1 MSFTRALAK
10 RLSSK
15 VASRQPA
22 PNDGFGLAISPGG
35 GRVLGTG
42 VGLDHVIRSPVGGPA
57 AVIRNVP
64 SSPPGSA
71 SPPTPPMPPMS
82 PLRAVSSFNF
92 FPQENGQTTP
102 VRPTLPRLAIP
113 QRTSSHGGRD
123 SVITEFAEDGED
135 GPGSAQI
142 WRPPNT
148 DPQSASTYYVAD
160 KWGNWVLREQRE
172 VTPYETIAELATPI
186 SKTAEERARE
196 EEKLVEES
204 AAVKRLRYHASP
216 TMPEDET
223 ASGQRGSVVRGER
236 PTIRLV
242 TPESGRLPINSRV
255 RTSVYS
261 KNNLLSLPQQAAP
274 GPKDPMAQ
282 SFPSGDAQSRV
293 DGSAKGTKGK
303 QRRSAGTRRPPSAAT
318 TIMSQDSTT
327 TSIVDSPVD
336 DMIDA
341 VLQSISRPSRQSSL
355 QHEQGDLSPVIESPG
370 RSPVQYPAI
379 PRSQSIVINK
389 RRSYA
394 TPPRPIP
401 NPVLA
406 KIKQG
411 SVEPPKDSPTLG
423 LIEPNRP
430 GLRNASSSTGTT
442 TTTTA
447 SQSQSIRKGSQ
458 NSQSSQSNWNA
469 VGSRTASPLNTH
481 ARKPSDRALLPS
493 QTRMSSYDAYN
504 DPSSTTMTGRPMPTR
519 RYAYTTQ
526 QQSSPP
532 PPGQAY
538 GSPSQSPYTP
548 SPPSASEPFY
558 SSAITSPASHYPSS
572 SINPSMNSA
581 LLAKRLGAERAAE
594 FQRIEQQQQKFTQE
608 QDKWSRQNAWQPQTG
623 GERYVEMPALPA
635 TPGWKPQLTP
645 KRKGD
650 DLFLS
655 VK

>member
-15 VASRQPA
+15 VAPRQPA
-22 PNDGFGLAISPGG
+22 PSDGFGLAISPGG

-42 VGLDHVIRSPVGGPA
+42 VGLDHVVRSPVGGPA

-64 SSPPGSA
+64 S

-172 VTPYETIAELATPI
+172 VTPHETIAELATPI

-196 EEKLVEES
+196 EERLVEES
-204 AAVKRLRYHASP
+204 AAVKQLRYHSSP
-216 TMPEDET
+216 NIPEDET
-223 ASGQRGSVVRGER
+223 VSSKRESVVRGER

-255 RTSVYS
+255 RNSVYS

-274 GPKDPMAQ
+274 GPENRIGQ
-282 SFPSGDAQSRV
+282 SSSSGDAQSRG
-293 DGSAKGTKGK
+293 DGSVKGTKGK
-303 QRRSAGTRRPPSAAT
+303 QRKSDGTRRPPSAAT

-327 TSIVDSPVD
+327 TTIVDSPVD

-341 VLQSISRPSRQSSL
+341 VLQSIPRPSRQSSL
-355 QHEQGDLSPVIESPG
+355 QNEQGDLSPVIESPG

-379 PRSQSIVINK
+379 PRSQSIVVNK

-394 TPPRPIP
+394 APPRPLP

-406 KIKQG
+406 NIKRG
-411 SVEPPKDSPTLG
+411 AVEPPKDSPTLG

-430 GLRNASSSTGTT
+430 GLRSASSSTGTT

-447 SQSQSIRKGSQ
+447 SQSQSIRKGTP
-458 NSQSSQSNWNA
+458 NSQSSQSNWNP

-504 DPSSTTMTGRPMPTR
+504 DPSSTTRTGRPMPTR
-519 RYAYTTQ
+519 RYAYTSQ
-526 QQSSPP
+526 QQQSPP

-558 SSAITSPASHYPSS
+558 SSAITSPASHYPSTS
-572 SINPSMNSA
+572 TGTNPSMNSA

-594 FQRIEQQQQKFTQE
+594 FQRIEQQQQRFKQE
-608 QDKWSRQNAWQPQTG
+608 QEKWSRQNAWQAG